1 MGEYAA
7 KWRGF
12 CLGISSDIRKGT
24 SISKPASPKPQ
35 GIIKKTEQRN
45 PNSTDIDLKSTAEIV
60 QIFHEEDQKAIAA
73 VAAESDAIAH
83 AIDLC
88 VAAFR
93 DGGRLFYVGAGTSGR
108 LGVLDASECPP
119 TFSTPPEMV
128 QGIIAGGDVAL
139 RRSVEGEEDK
149 PERGAQVVRE
159 RELTSQDVLV
169 GIASSGRTPY
179 VMGALKEAHT
189 IGATTIFFCCVPPP
203 EQLKGW
209 VTHFITPIVGPE
221 IITGSTRLKAGTATK
236 LVLNMLTT
244 VSMIKLGK
252 VYNNLMVDVNASNTK
267 LVARSIRIV
276 QAVTGVDLATAEAAL
291 AQAKGQAKLA
301 IVMLA
306 KGLNPIDANA
316 LLEKHSG
323 FLRHILD

>member
-1 MGEYAA
+1 
-7 KWRGF
+7 
-12 CLGISSDIRKGT
+12 
-24 SISKPASPKPQ
+24 
-35 GIIKKTEQRN
+35 
-45 PNSTDIDLKSTAEIV
+45 
-60 QIFHEEDQKAIAA
+60 
-73 VAAESDAIAH
+73 
-83 AIDLC
+83 
-88 VAAFR
+88 
-93 DGGRLFYVGAGTSGR
+93 
-108 LGVLDASECPP
+108 
-119 TFSTPPEMV
+119 MV

-139 RRSVEGEEDK
+139 RRSIEGEEDK
-149 PERGAQVVRE
+149 PESGAGAVRE
-159 RELTSQDVLV
+159 QQLTPQDVIV

-179 VMGALKEAHT
+179 VIGALKQAHA
-189 IGATTIFFCCVPPP
+189 IGATTMFLCCVPPP

-221 IITGSTRLKAGTATK
+221 IITGSTRLKSGTATK

-252 VYNNLMVDVNASNTK
+252 VYNNLMVDVHASNSK

-276 QAVTGVDLATAEAAL
+276 QAATGVGIETAKAAL
-291 AQAKGQAKLA
+291 AQADGQAKLA

-306 KGLNPIDANA
+306 KGLNVTDANV

>member
-1 MGEYAA
+1 MQ
-7 KWRGF
+7 
-12 CLGISSDIRKGT
+12 ST
-24 SISKPASPKPQ
+24 
-35 GIIKKTEQRN
+35 TEEQN
-45 PNSTDIDLKSTAEIV
+45 LNSLDIDLKSTSEIV
-60 QIFHEEDQKAIAA
+60 RIFHEEDRQAIKAVESESEAIAR
-73 VAAESDAIAH
+73 AIE
-83 AIDLC
+83 LC

-93 DGGRLFYVGAGTSGR
+93 AGGRLFYVGAGTSGR

-149 PERGAQVVRE
+149 PESGARTLRE
-159 RELTSQDVLV
+159 QQFTSQDVLV

-179 VMGALKEAHT
+179 VIGALREAHA
-189 IGATTIFFCCVPPP
+189 IGATTIFLCCVPPP
-203 EQLKGW
+203 EEVKRW
-209 VTHFITPIVGPE
+209 VTHFIAPIVGPE

-252 VYNNLMVDVNASNTK
+252 VYNNLMVDVYASNTK

-276 QAVTGVDLATAEAAL
+276 QAVTGVDAAVAEEAL
-291 AQAKGQAKLA
+291 ARAGGHAKLA
-301 IVMLA
+301 IVMLTRR
-306 KGLNPIDANA
+306 LNATDANT
-316 LLEKHSG
+316 LLEEHEG
-323 FLRHILD
+323 FLRQILD

>member
-1 MGEYAA
+1 MQ
-7 KWRGF
+7 
-12 CLGISSDIRKGT
+12 ST
-24 SISKPASPKPQ
+24 
-35 GIIKKTEQRN
+35 TEQRN
-45 PNSTDIDLKSTAEIV
+45 LNSTEIDLKSISEIV
-60 QIFHEEDQKAIAA
+60 QIFHEEDKKAVAA
-73 VAAESDAIAH
+73 VEAESDAIAH

-88 VAAFR
+88 VTAFR
-93 DGGRLFYVGAGTSGR
+93 AGGRLFYIGAGTSGR

-149 PERGAQVVRE
+149 PERGAEAIRDCQ
-159 RELTSQDVLV
+159 LTPQDVLV

-179 VMGALKEAHT
+179 VIGALKAAHI
-189 IGATTIFFCCVPPP
+189 IGATTIFLCCVQPP
-203 EQLKGW
+203 EQLRTW

-252 VYNNLMVDVNASNTK
+252 VYDNLMVDVHASNTK
-267 LVARSIRIV
+267 LVERSVRIV
-276 QAVTGVDLATAEAAL
+276 QAVTGVAAAVAEATL
-291 AQAKGQAKLA
+291 AQAGGRAKLA
-301 IVMLA
+301 IVMLSE
-306 KGLNPIDANA
+306 GLNAADAEA
-316 LLEKHSG
+316 LLARHSG
-323 FLRHILD
+323 FLRSVLE

>member
-1 MGEYAA
+1 MQ
-7 KWRGF
+7 
-12 CLGISSDIRKGT
+12 ST
-24 SISKPASPKPQ
+24 
-35 GIIKKTEQRN
+35 TEEQN
-45 PNSTDIDLKSTAEIV
+45 LNSVDIDLKSTSEIV
-60 QIFHEEDQKAIAA
+60 RIFHEEDQRAIQA
-73 VAAESDAIAH
+73 VEAESEAIAH
-83 AIDLC
+83 AIELC

-93 DGGRLFYVGAGTSGR
+93 TGGRLFYVGAGTSGR

-149 PERGAQVVRE
+149 SESGALAVQERR
-159 RELTSQDVLV
+159 LTSQDVLV
-169 GIASSGRTPY
+169 GIASSGQTPY
-179 VMGALKEAHT
+179 VIGALKEAHT
-189 IGATTIFFCCVPPP
+189 TGATTIFLCCVPPP
-203 EQLKGW
+203 EQLKRW

-221 IITGSTRLKAGTATK
+221 IIAGSTRLKAGTATK

-252 VYNNLMVDVNASNTK
+252 VYNNLMVDVHASNTK

-276 QAVTGVDLATAEAAL
+276 QAVTGVDAVVAEEAL
-291 AQAKGQAKLA
+291 AQAGGRAKLA

-306 KGLNPIDANA
+306 KGLNLTDAKT
-316 LLEKHSG
+316 LLEEHEG
-323 FLRHILD
+323 FLRQILN

>member
-1 MGEYAA
+1 MQ
-7 KWRGF
+7 
-12 CLGISSDIRKGT
+12 ST
-24 SISKPASPKPQ
+24 
-35 GIIKKTEQRN
+35 TEEQN
-45 PNSTDIDLKSTAEIV
+45 LNSVDIDLKSTSEIV
-60 QIFHEEDQKAIAA
+60 RIFHEEDRKAVAA
-73 VAAESDAIAH
+73 VEAESDAIAR
-83 AIDLC
+83 AIKLC
-88 VAAFR
+88 VDAFR
-93 DGGRLFYVGAGTSGR
+93 SGGRLFYIGAGTSGR

-149 PERGAQVVRE
+149 PESGASAVRE
-159 RELTSQDVLV
+159 QQLTPQDVIV

-179 VMGALKEAHT
+179 VIGALKEAHI

-203 EQLKGW
+203 EELKEW

-221 IITGSTRLKAGTATK
+221 IIAGSTRLKAGTATK

-252 VYNNLMVDVNASNTK
+252 VYNNLMVDVHASNTK

-276 QAVTGVDLATAEAAL
+276 QAVTGVDAAVAEEAL
-291 AQAKGQAKLA
+291 VQAGGRAKLA
-301 IVMLA
+301 IVMLT
-306 KGLNPIDANA
+306 KGLNPTEANA

-323 FLRHILD
+323 FLRQVLE

>member
-1 MGEYAA
+1 MQ
-7 KWRGF
+7 
-12 CLGISSDIRKGT
+12 ST
-24 SISKPASPKPQ
+24 
-35 GIIKKTEQRN
+35 TEEQN
-45 PNSTDIDLKSTAEIV
+45 LNSLDIDLKSTSEIV
-60 QIFHEEDQKAIAA
+60 RIFHEEDRQAIKA
-73 VAAESDAIAH
+73 VEAESEAIVR
-83 AIDLC
+83 AIELC

-93 DGGRLFYVGAGTSGR
+93 AGGRLFYAGAGTSGR

-149 PERGAQVVRE
+149 PDSGMRAVRE
-159 RELTSQDVLV
+159 RQLTSQDVLV

-179 VMGALKEAHT
+179 VIGALREARA
-189 IGATTIFFCCVPPP
+189 IGATTIFLCCVPPP
-203 EQLKGW
+203 EEVKRW
-209 VTHFITPIVGPE
+209 VTHFIAPIVGPE

-252 VYNNLMVDVNASNTK
+252 VYNNLMVDVHASNTK

-276 QAVTGVDLATAEAAL
+276 QAVTGVDAAVAEEAL
-291 AQAKGQAKLA
+291 ARAGGHAKLA
-301 IVMLA
+301 IVMLTRR
-306 KGLNPIDANA
+306 LNATDANT
-316 LLEKHSG
+316 LLEEHEG

>member
-1 MGEYAA
+1 MQ
-7 KWRGF
+7 
-12 CLGISSDIRKGT
+12 ST
-24 SISKPASPKPQ
+24 
-35 GIIKKTEQRN
+35 TEEQN
-45 PNSTDIDLKSTAEIV
+45 LNSLDIDLKSTSEIV
-60 QIFHEEDQKAIAA
+60 RIFHEEDRQAIKA
-73 VAAESDAIAH
+73 VEAESEAIVR
-83 AIDLC
+83 AIELC

-93 DGGRLFYVGAGTSGR
+93 AGGRLFYVGAGTSGR

-149 PERGAQVVRE
+149 PESGARTLRE
-159 RELTSQDVLV
+159 RQFTSQDVLV

-179 VMGALKEAHT
+179 VIGALREARA
-189 IGATTIFFCCVPPP
+189 IGATTIFLCCVPPP
-203 EQLKGW
+203 EEVKRW
-209 VTHFITPIVGPE
+209 VTHFIAPIVGPE

-252 VYNNLMVDVNASNTK
+252 VYNNLMVDVHASNTK

-276 QAVTGVDLATAEAAL
+276 QAVTGVDAAGAEEAL
-291 AQAKGQAKLA
+291 ARAGGHAKLA
-301 IVMLA
+301 IVMLTRR
-306 KGLNPIDANA
+306 LNATDANT
-316 LLEKHSG
+316 LLEEHEG

>member
-1 MGEYAA
+1 MKQIAYGRVRRKMGGGYTE
-7 KWRGF
+7 RHVDIQT
-12 CLGISSDIRKGT
+12 CLT
-24 SISKPASPKPQ
+24 EPQ

-45 PNSTDIDLKSTAEIV
+45 LNSTDIDLKSTSEIV
-60 QIFHEEDQKAIAA
+60 RVFHEEDKKAIAA
-73 VAAESDAIAH
+73 VEAESEAIAH

-88 VAAFR
+88 VTAFQS
-93 DGGRLFYVGAGTSGR
+93 GGRLFYVGAGTSGR

-149 PERGAQVVRE
+149 HERGAHAIRE
-159 RELTSQDVLV
+159 RQLTPQDVLV

-179 VMGALKEAHT
+179 VIGALKEAHA
-189 IGATTIFFCCVPPP
+189 IGATTIFLCCVPPP
-203 EQLKGW
+203 EKLKGW

-267 LVARSIRIV
+267 LVARSTRIV
-276 QAVTGVDLATAEAAL
+276 QTVTGVDAATAEAAL
-291 AQAKGQAKLA
+291 ARADGRAKLA

-306 KGLNPIDANA
+306 KGLNPTDANA

-323 FLRHILD
+323 FMRHILE